1 MMQTPHISCADYHT
15 RTSYERGGLGGHH
28 LDWGNQPAL
37 YKAYPGR
44 DPVLLPQDTAFPQKG
59 LWTVLAESGVPP
71 KRTSWGL
78 ELLSGILG
86 LTYGLTA
93 RAPHPGGDIYL
104 RSVASAGALYPC
116 EIYVAAPGMPGLESG
131 LYHFSI
137 ARHGLTPLRTGD
149 LSFAVAEALP
159 GSGREAPGL
168 TFFISAIYFRSA
180 WKYRERSYRYHLLDT
195 GHLLENLL
203 LALKA
208 QGLDASVFWDFDD
221 ATVNGLLGL
230 DPQKEVCLTL
240 CTVPGTGHSEA
251 RGDLPDLGQTV
262 TGASRVAP
270 RERGYP
276 VVEQMH
282 ASGTVMPSPPE
293 KVPAMVDRLGL
304 VTGQWA
310 SIHPP
315 DPRPGALGYA
325 DAVWKRRSRRNFVPS
340 PMPKSALEALL
351 YGLCARSE
359 QKPPDQSRAACTG
372 FWVGNAEGY
381 DPGLYLLDAPSCSR
395 TRVKTGMFTRK
406 MAHTCLDQMW
416 LAPAAV
422 HFLFMSNLA
431 VLDHAWGA
439 RGYRYAMMAAGRM
452 GERLYLMATALGLGC
467 CGIGAFYDTEAQALL
482 GLNQDSRMLYLVA
495 VGPVKGRNTG

>member
-1 MMQTPHISCADYHT
+1 MTQTPHISCVDYHT

-28 LDWGNQPAL
+28 LDWENQPAL
-37 YKAYPGR
+37 YKTYPGR
-44 DPVLLPQDTAFPQKG
+44 DPVLLPRDVTFPQTG
-59 LWTVLAESGVPP
+59 LWSVLDTSGRPP
-71 KRTSWGL
+71 KTTGL
-78 ELLSGILG
+78 GPELLSGILG

-93 RAPHPGGDIYL
+93 RTRHPAGDVYF
-104 RSVASAGALYPC
+104 RNVASAGALYPC

-149 LSFAVAEALP
+149 LSFAVAETLP

-208 QGLDASVFWDFDD
+208 WGLHVSLFLDFDD
-221 ATVNGLLGL
+221 VKANALLGL

-251 RGDLPDLGQTV
+251 RGTLPDLGQTV
-262 TGASRVAP
+262 TEASRVAA
-270 RERGYP
+270 RERRYP
-276 VVEQMH
+276 VVEQIH
-282 ASGTVMPSPPE
+282 ASGSVTPSPPE
-293 KVPAMVDRLGL
+293 TVPAMGDRLGL
-304 VTGQWA
+304 VTGQWT

-315 DPRPGALGYA
+315 DPRPRALGYA

-340 PMPKSALEALL
+340 PMAKGDLGALL
-351 YGLCARSE
+351 YGLCARSGPVRADHPE
-359 QKPPDQSRAACTG
+359 AACIG
-372 FWVGNAEGY
+372 FLVGNAGGY
-381 DPGLYLLDAPSCSR
+381 DPGLYLLDASSGSR
-395 TRVKTGMFTRK
+395 ARVKSGIFTRK

-439 RGYRYAMMAAGRM
+439 RGYRYAMMEAGRM

-482 GLNQDSRMLYLVA
+482 GLNRESRLLYLVA
-495 VGPVKGRNTG
+495 VGPVKQRNP